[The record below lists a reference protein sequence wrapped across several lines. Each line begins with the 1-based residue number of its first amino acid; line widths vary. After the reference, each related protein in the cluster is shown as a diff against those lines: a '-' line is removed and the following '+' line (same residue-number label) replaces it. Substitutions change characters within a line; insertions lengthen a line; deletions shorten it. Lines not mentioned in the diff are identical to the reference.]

1 MKFLMS
7 SSSVAMGAMFL
18 LHLLL
23 SSANASAS
31 PTILPDGDNYN
42 AAAAAAQGWAQRR
55 PHTASR
61 RLLLLRPTAAVA
73 TNTFHVD
80 GGHSSAAA
88 TTAPGDKAKRD
99 VEFNASKRP
108 APGTKFNPKQN

>member
-42 AAAAAAQGWAQRR
+42 VAAAAQGWVQRR

-73 TNTFHVD
+73 TNTFHVNGD
-80 GGHSSAAA
+80 HSPAAA
-88 TTAPGDKAKRD
+88 APGSKAKRD

>member
-1 MKFLMS
+1 MKFLRR

-23 SSANASAS
+23 LSSASASAS
-31 PTILPDGDNYN
+31 PTILPHGDNYN
-42 AAAAAAQGWAQRR
+42 VAAAAQGWAQRR